1 MVDPLSDIIGLLHPQ
16 AVFTKGIS
24 GAGRWG
30 VRYGDFG
37 HPSFAIVI
45 EGSCRLAVDG
55 QAELTLSAGDFVLL
69 PTTPGF
75 TMSGFEPVI
84 PEFIDPHVAAAA
96 TGEIR
101 HGRPDGPPAV
111 RILGGYFV

>member
-1 MVDPLSDIIGLLHPQ
+1 MVDPLSEIIGLLHPR

-30 VRYGDFG
+30 VRYGAFG

-55 QAELTLSAGDFVLL
+55 QSELTLHAGD
-69 PTTPGF
+69 
-75 TMSGFEPVI
+75 
-84 PEFIDPHVAAAA
+84 
-96 TGEIR
+96 
-101 HGRPDGPPAV
+101 
-111 RILGGYFV
+111 